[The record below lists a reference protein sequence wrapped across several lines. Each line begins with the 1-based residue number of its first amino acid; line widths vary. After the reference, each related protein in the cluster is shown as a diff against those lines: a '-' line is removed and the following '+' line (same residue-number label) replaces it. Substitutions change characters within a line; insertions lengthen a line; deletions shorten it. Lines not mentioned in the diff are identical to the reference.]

1 MGRFYLDAE
10 HFPLEDQVKGLADD
24 ELLDFWEETQF
35 VERALL
41 SDTTEHIPEGGHAE
55 YERVILRELML
66 RTCLR
71 TLETGR

>member
-1 MGRFYLDAE
+1 MGRFYLDAD
-10 HFPLEDQVKGLADD
+10 HFPLEDQIKGLADD

-35 VERALL
+35 VERALA
-41 SDTTEHIPEGGHAE
+41 DVEDQVPEGGHVE

-71 TLETGR
+71 TLEPGR

>member
-1 MGRFYLDAE
+1 MARFYLETE
-10 HFPLEDQVKGLADD
+10 HFPLEDQIKGLADD

-35 VERALL
+35 VERALADADDDL
-41 SDTTEHIPEGGHAE
+41 PPSGHVE

-71 TLETGR
+71 TLEPGR

>member
-1 MGRFYLDAE
+1 MGRFYLDVD

-35 VERALL
+35 VERALA
-41 SDTTEHIPEGGHAE
+41 DNADDAPEPNHME

-71 TLETGR
+71 TLEAGR

>member
-1 MGRFYLDAE
+1 MARFYLETE
-10 HFPLEDQVKGLADD
+10 HFPLEDQIKGLADD

-35 VERALL
+35 VERALADADDDL
-41 SDTTEHIPEGGHAE
+41 PPRGHVE

-71 TLETGR
+71 TLEPGR